1 MTSKWSHSNLLSKN
15 CGGWLRPD
23 STVSVANAEP
33 HRGQIQIC
41 HPWMVVVPGS
51 NDWAFISMTLLSVE
65 WSYRYLPRYLSS
77 TSSYNFKL
85 LMEMVP
91 AWCRIEVCMVVFLWS
106 RLREGMPTA
115 PAFCITSLQLW
126 FSSTHDFSLP
136 KMIYGGWRKLDC
148 QQHNPI
154 ILYA

>member
-1 MTSKWSHSNLLSKN
+1 MTSKWSHSNFLSKN

-41 HPWMVVVPGS
+41 HPRMVVVPGS
-51 NDWAFISMTLLSVE
+51 NDWAFISMTLLSFE

-77 TSSYNFKL
+77 TSSYNFEL

-91 AWCRIEVCMVVFLWS
+91 AWCRIEVCMVVLLWS
-106 RLREGMPTA
+106 RLREGLPTA
-115 PAFCITSLQLW
+115 PAFCITSLQQW
-126 FSSTHDFSLP
+126 FQVLMAFLYQRWFMVDGRSLTASNITP
-136 KMIYGGWRKLDC
+136 
-148 QQHNPI
+148 
-154 ILYA
+154 